1 MMMMGGGRWGT
12 IPTEDSRKQ
21 DGILYFTVVK
31 VDAAVDAST
40 DEGIVMET
48 LQQGWMTCCKRRA
61 RYCSLFGSG
70 GGCIL
75 LTAIE

>member
-31 VDAAVDAST
+31 VDAAVDAAT
-40 DEGIVMET
+40 DQGIVMET
-48 LQQGWMTCCKRRA
+48 LHDLLQKKG
-61 RYCSLFGSG
+61 SLLF
-70 GGCIL
+70 I
-75 LTAIE
+75 IW